1 MLAHSFS
8 GSFLPVC
15 LIRAEESLNNNKSG
29 IFVISK
35 WVLSLRFWSRKN
47 LFQLCFRGVFWTS
60 SNIYTWSFFADRAS
74 NYFCKSSIIGVI
86 KALHTPFSIW
96 QLTYFTPLVSLYAP
110 WKNQKTCGFLMFSW
124 GIRKKPV
131 VWKVLTCF
139 YILYA
144 GSFYA

>member
-1 MLAHSFS
+1 MYTFVTRSASLLKVIVPQGSFSRFLSCTNSSKSCKVSQVKVKQNVLAHSFP

-60 SNIYTWSFFADRAS
+60 SNICTWSFFADRAS

-86 KALHTPFSIW
+86 KALHTPFSI
-96 QLTYFTPLVSLYAP
+96 
-110 WKNQKTCGFLMFSW
+110 
-124 GIRKKPV
+124 
-131 VWKVLTCF
+131 
-139 YILYA
+139 
-144 GSFYA
+144 